1 MKREPEEK
9 KFVWEDGELFYR
21 HWKPAEDSDR
31 ILFLFHRGHEHS
43 GRMMEMVEA
52 LDLPDTHIVAWDARG
67 HGQSPGRRGFAP
79 NGFANLVTDMDAFVR
94 GVCEELNLP
103 LSNACVV
110 AHSVAAV
117 VASCWIHD
125 LNPGI
130 RALVL
135 ATPAFRVRLYVP
147 FALPGLRLLN
157 KIHPTAK
164 ISSYVKG
171 KLLTHDTEQ
180 ARSYDA
186 DESISKDISNRV
198 LVEMASAAERVV
210 EDAHTIATPILMLQA
225 SSDWVVDNSVQDRF
239 FANLG
244 SRCKQRHDIPGS
256 YHAVFHETSRGH
268 TLGVIRTF
276 LTERWSLPAQKGVEP
291 LITAVNVA
299 HAERLAKKLSIL
311 NPKRWAF
318 LFTRLSMR
326 FPGSLSKGIAI
337 GWKHGFDSGSS
348 LDHVYR
354 NESAGIT
361 PIGKLIDRVYL
372 DSVGWRGIRKRAE
385 NMQQALTTAASL
397 QPEDEVKVVDIASG
411 PGRYLLD
418 FVRGYE
424 GKISAIGRD
433 RDEQGLQEGRE
444 LAKATNCEAIRYES
458 GDAFDTDDLTK
469 LFGSVNV
476 AIASGV
482 YELFADNEMIQ
493 RSIRGI
499 HRALPEGGCFI
510 YTNQPWHP
518 QLEFIARVLPNRD
531 GAPWVMRCRPQAEID
546 ALVAEVG
553 FEKIRTWSD
562 QWGIFTV
569 SIARR
574 TT

>member
-1 MKREPEEK
+1 MKPEEK
-9 KFVWEDGELFYR
+9 KFTWEDGELFYR
-21 HWKPAEDSDR
+21 HWKPVKKSDR

-43 GRMMEMVEA
+43 GRMQEMVEA
-52 LDLPDTHIVAWDARG
+52 LDLPDVHVVAWDARG
-67 HGQSPGRRGFAP
+67 HGRSPGERGFAP

-94 GVCEELNLP
+94 GICEELNVP
-103 LSNACVV
+103 MSNVCVV

-117 VASCWIHD
+117 VASCWVHD
-125 LNPGI
+125 LNPAI

-157 KIHPTAK
+157 KIKPDAK

-171 KLLTHDTEQ
+171 KLLTHDAEQ
-180 ARSYDA
+180 ARGYDA
-186 DESISKDISNRV
+186 DEAISKDISNRV
-198 LVEMASAAERVV
+198 LVEMASAAQRIV

-225 SSDWVVDNSVQDRF
+225 GSDWVVDNSVQDQF
-239 FANLG
+239 FARLG

-256 YHAVFHETSRGH
+256 FHAVFHETSRH
-268 TLGVIRTF
+268 NTF
-276 LTERWSLPAQKGVEP
+276 SVVRSFLSERWALPMQEGVDP
-291 LITAVNVA
+291 LISTVNIA
-299 HAERLAKKLSIL
+299 RAKGLAKKLSIL

-318 LFTRLSMR
+318 LFTRLTMH

-348 LDHVYR
+348 LDHVYQ
-354 NESAGIT
+354 NEAKGIT
-361 PIGKLIDRVYL
+361 PIGRLIDRIYL
-372 DSVGWRGIRKRAE
+372 DNVGWRGIRKRAE
-385 NMQQALTTAASL
+385 NMQRALTRAASL
-397 QPEDEVKVVDIASG
+397 QPEDEVKIVDIASG

-418 FVRGYE
+418 FVRGYD
-424 GKISAIGRD
+424 GKISGTGRD
-433 RDEQGLQEGRE
+433 RDEQGLKEGRE
-444 LAKATNCEAIRYES
+444 LAKQANCDAMNYET
-458 GDAFDTDDLTK
+458 GDAFDTDDLAK
-469 LFGSVNV
+469 LAGSVNV

-482 YELFADNEMIQ
+482 YELFADNELIR

-531 GAPWVMRCRPQAEID
+531 GDPWVMRCRPQAEID
-546 ALVAEVG
+546 AMVAETG
-553 FEKIRTWSD
+553 FQKVQTFSD
-562 QWGIFTV
+562 PWGIFTV
-569 SIARR
+569 SVARK
-574 TT
+574 TK